1 MSQGSVLRSVLS
13 NIFLSD
19 LFLVL
24 KDIDFA
30 SYADG
35 ITIFRACNTIDDV
48 AKTFRRSAEWFKD
61 IQMKNN
67 TDRFHLV
74 LDTGDSDQIQ
84 IGNSLIKGILYENT
98 LVLNLIIN

>member
-1 MSQGSVLRSVLS
+1 
-13 NIFLSD
+13 
-19 LFLVL
+19 
-24 KDIDFA
+24 
-30 SYADG
+30 
-35 ITIFRACNTIDDV
+35 
-48 AKTFRRSAEWFKD
+48 
-61 IQMKNN
+61 MKNN